1 MALRPDRALATV
13 DSQVPAGTIC
23 RLLRAEA
30 DRWVGSGRGSLD
42 VAAAAHATLSLVG
55 QACASAGTD
64 PLAAV
69 EFDLAELESRAYLA
83 PYFGR
88 RTA

>member
-1 MALRPDRALATV
+1 MALLPDRALPTV
-13 DSQVPAGTIC
+13 DPQLPVGTVC

-30 DRWVGSGRGSLD
+30 ERWSESGHDALD
-42 VAAAAHATLSLVG
+42 ITAAAHATLSLVG
-55 QACASAGTD
+55 QACATAGID

-69 EFDLAELESRAYLA
+69 EFDIAELESRAYLA
-83 PYFGR
+83 PYFAR